1 MKTKDFTYKGHSLE
15 ELQNMSVDQVS
26 KLMKTNARRFLK
38 RGLKTKHKDLLKKIR
53 TKEKPVK
60 THLREMVVLPVMVG
74 KTIRVHDGK
83 EFVPLEIKPK
93 MIGHRIGEFVD
104 TRKRIRHGAPG
115 VGATRSSMFVPIK

>member
-1 MKTKDFTYKGHSLE
+1 MKTKDFTYKGYSLE